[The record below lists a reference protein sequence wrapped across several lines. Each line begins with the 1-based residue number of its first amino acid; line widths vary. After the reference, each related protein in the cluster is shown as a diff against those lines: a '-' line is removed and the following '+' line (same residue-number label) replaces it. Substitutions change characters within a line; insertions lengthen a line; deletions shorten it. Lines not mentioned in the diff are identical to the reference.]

1 MNDIKKEIILRSI
14 KIIDI
19 AYIILLYFLFGY
31 FLGSILDKFFIK
43 LFGNK
48 NDFEKKSHVKIF
60 LEILLQVIA
69 VGILSYIGRN
79 IIEIIPYPLNGINGY
94 DHQKVKELKSGV
106 LLTTFLFIFQFNMQL
121 KILYLRDRDM
131 KK

>member
-1 MNDIKKEIILRSI
+1 MNNIKNEIILRSI

-31 FLGSILDKFFIK
+31 FLGSILDNFFVK
-43 LFGNK
+43 LFGSK
-48 NDFEKKSHVKIF
+48 DEFPKKTKIIIF
-60 LEILLQVIA
+60 LEILLQVMAI
-69 VGILSYIGRN
+69 GILSYIGRN
-79 IIEIIPYPLNGINGY
+79 IIEVIPYPLNGINGY

-106 LLTTFLFIFQFNMQL
+106 LLTTFLFIFQFNMHS
-121 KILYLRDRDM
+121 KILHLRNI